1 MGWVRLASSL
11 LVATVAAGAIGLAPR
26 TAEACGGTFCDNLPQ
41 PMPIDQ
47 TGENILFV
55 VDGPSVEAH
64 IQINIDSQTE
74 AEKFAWVIPVASM
87 PDFEVGSDPLF
98 NSLLA
103 ASVPRYTVTEEGEC
117 QPGFDDGGGVGFI
130 EMPDGGGANFEPELE
145 EVVGALE
152 VAVLADGTADEMSQ
166 WLIENDYAQDE
177 SAVPILE
184 EYIAQGWMFA
194 AVKLANH
201 AGVDDIHPLVMK
213 YENGEP
219 CVPLRLTRIAAKD
232 DMEVR
237 VFFLGDERV
246 APTNYKHVEVNPLK
260 VDWLANGANYK
271 EVVTLA
277 VDQDGAD
284 GKAFVTEFAGAS
296 EAVNQ
301 FGIYDAA
308 WSPDVFLRA
317 APEEVPGLLDDMG
330 LSFCFTGN
338 CQFGHP
344 LLLGL
349 MRTYL
354 PAPEGVDE
362 VSWWAVLS
370 DNPELIDL
378 EAWDPAGFTQD
389 FRERIVAPGLHAVE
403 LLDTW
408 PYLTRLFTTI
418 SPGEMTVDPI
428 FHPHPDLPPVPA
440 NRNAIRKYPCELDGW
455 SIIVLPDGREL
466 FLPEDASWPQFTEEM
481 PWEED
486 IEELMEG
493 IGAPIAIVDNTEKI
507 DELLAEYNAANM
519 PPSMGDG
526 GTTGGDG
533 GTTGG
538 EPGVDFPEDTDG
550 DGPGQDELE
559 NVTSG
564 CACQTG
570 RGVGGGIGF
579 GLGLLLAGPDHP
591 AASRRRTL
599 SKGHD
604 PCPFI
609 DVSFRNTPRFCSSPR
624 FRSVCRPG
632 AAPSRIRSG

>member
-1 MGWVRLASSL
+1 MGRLGLSSSL
-11 LVATVAAGAIGLAPR
+11 LAALIAASVGLAPS

-87 PDFEVGSDPLF
+87 PEFDIGSDPLF

-103 ASVPRYTVTEEGEC
+103 ASVPRYSVTNTYEC
-117 QPGFDDGGGVGFI
+117 DQGFEDDGGIGFI
-130 EMPDGGGANFEPELE
+130 AMPDGGGASFEPELE

-152 VAVLADGTADEMSQ
+152 VAVLANGTVEEMSQ
-166 WLIENDYAQDE
+166 WLIDNDYAQDD

-213 YENGEP
+213 YDNGEP
-219 CVPLRLTRIAAKD
+219 CVPLRLTRIAAQD

-260 VDWLANGANYK
+260 IDWLNDGENYK

-284 GKAFVTEFAGAS
+284 GKAFVTEFAGS
-296 EAVNQ
+296 SDVVNR
-301 FGIYDAA
+301 FGIFDDGWAPDA
-308 WSPDVFLRA
+308 FLRA
-317 APEEVPGLLDDMG
+317 APEDVPALLTDMG
-330 LSFCFTGN
+330 LAFCQPGI
-338 CQFGHP
+338 CQLGHP
-344 LLLGL
+344 LLLGI
-349 MRTYL
+349 MRRYL
-354 PAPEGVDE
+354 PAPEEYADSEQDYWANLPELVD
-362 VSWWAVLS
+362 
-370 DNPELIDL
+370 LIDL
-378 EAWDPAGFTQD
+378 EAWDPVGFTEEI
-389 FRERIVAPGLHAVE
+389 RERIVAPGFHAFE

-428 FHPHPDLPPVPA
+428 FHPHPDLAPVPA
-440 NRNAIRKYPCELDGW
+440 LRNAERKYLCEPEGW
-455 SIIVLPDGREL
+455 SVVTLPDGREVY
-466 FLPEDASWPQFTEEM
+466 LPEDADWPQFTEEM

-493 IGAPIAIVDNTEKI
+493 VGAPIPIVDNTETI
-507 DELLAEYNAANM
+507 DALLAEYNAANTPPGM
-519 PPSMGDG
+519 PPG
-526 GTTGGDG
+526 GTTGGEDG
-533 GTTGG
+533 DTTG
-538 EPGVDFPEDTDG
+538 EPGVDFPSDG
-550 DGPGQDELE
+550 TGGAGQDELE
-559 NVTSG
+559 NVSSG
-564 CACQTG
+564 CACQSG
-570 RGVGGGIGF
+570 SSKGVGGGIGF
-579 GLGLLLAGPDHP
+579 GLGLLLAGLIT
-591 AASRRRTL
+591 RRRRA
-599 SKGHD
+599 
-604 PCPFI
+604 I
-609 DVSFRNTPRFCSSPR
+609 AR
-624 FRSVCRPG
+624 
-632 AAPSRIRSG
+632 